1 MAGGGRASGRAGGS
15 SSRVGG
21 FSITIQGK
29 EKIYFQ
35 AAGGEFRELRD
46 TNNVVSK
53 ETASKLLKNKKAK
66 PISKAEMNKIKEARK
81 KDRAATPDYELG
93 YGTGPGGSIDL
104 AARKAARTSRLAGRV
119 SKRRR

>member
-1 MAGGGRASGRAGGS
+1 MKNPTKRLIIDLTGKLQCFPLATDQLYRTEIDMDLCKRCLT
-15 SSRVGG
+15 
-21 FSITIQGK
+21 ITVYSQK
-29 EKIYFQ
+29 LPK
-35 AAGGEFRELRD
+35 
-46 TNNVVSK
+46 K
-53 ETASKLLKNKKAK
+53 ETASKLLKNEKAK

-93 YGTGPGGSIDL
+93 YGTGPGGSINL